1 VSRVFA
7 DDLSGAKH
15 QQFAVVLDKIDSADV
30 RIKEDVQ
37 TTIAEQLEVRLA
49 VRFGD
54 NLGLA
59 DRIPGIRTGVA
70 LHIKGEW
77 IPADEAFSVGGERT
91 AVIYFTHDPIGF
103 ICTPVQCF
111 S

>member
-1 VSRVFA
+1 MFA

-15 QQFAVVLDKIDSADV
+15 QQFSVTVLDIVSAGNSV
-30 RIKEDVQ
+30 KSEVED
-37 TTIAEQLEVRLA
+37 TISEHLEVRLA

-54 NLGLA
+54 SSGLP

-77 IPADEAFSVGGERT
+77 IPRDEAYSVGGERL
-91 AVIYFTHDPIGF
+91 AVLHFTHDPLGF
-103 ICTPVQCF
+103 VCTPVRCF